1 MRISDWSSD
10 VCSSDLVRRDE
21 NGASVFVTE
30 GVVEIWVDGDRA
42 QRRRLSAG
50 MQAYVSE
57 RATAY
62 SMREAPAE
70 IERKLSW
77 RTGDLTLDGESLEYA
92 VGEINRYNARKV
104 VIARDALRREHLA
117 GFFRTGGGRCRE
129 GVLRRVSFRGVP

>member
-1 MRISDWSSD
+1 MV
-10 VCSSDLVRRDE
+10 VCGEGWYVRVPSVGLACSGRHDE
-21 NGASVFVTE
+21 KGTSVIVTE
-30 GVVEIWVDGDRA
+30 WVVDIWVDGDRA
-42 QRRRLSAG
+42 QERRLSAG

-104 VIARDALRREHLA
+104 VIDSDALRREQI
-117 GFFRTGGGRCRE
+117 GRASCRE
-129 GVLRRVSFRGVP
+129 RVCQYV